1 MATSEVKS
9 TLICILLIIAYG
21 NFLVD
26 VNGNDDV
33 HITPN
38 DEFFKQAIDLFDI
51 DPDSYRLYVTGEV
64 ANPLS
69 LSLEEIKSMPVT
81 SETVRLTCV
90 DYKQGALSLT
100 GVANWT
106 GVRLSHILNLS
117 EINYQ
122 AAKDIAFYTPDLSP
136 YGYTTSL
143 ALEEAFW
150 GDVILAYEMNGEILP
165 KEHGFPI
172 RLVCPRFFGYKW
184 IKWIAY
190 INVTAFDYHGYWENR
205 GYNDTPYVDVALPIY
220 YSPVGSDIPIPEI
233 TSSESVSDGSKS
245 TRGPGMEIILS
256 MLAIAAIT
264 RVKIGRKKG
273 RQN

>member
-1 MATSEVKS
+1 MAKSEVKS
-9 TLICILLIIAYG
+9 TVICVLLIIVYW
-21 NFLVD
+21 NFLFD
-26 VNGNDDV
+26 VNGNDDIP
-33 HITPN
+33 ITPN
-38 DEFFKQAIDLFDI
+38 DKFFTQSIDLFDI
-51 DPDSYRLYVTGEV
+51 DPDSYRLEVSGEV

-69 LSLEEIKSMPVT
+69 LTLDEIKSMPVT
-81 SETVRLTCV
+81 SEIVRLTCV

-117 EINYQ
+117 GINYLT
-122 AAKDIAFYTPDLSP
+122 AKDISFYTPDLSP

-184 IKWIAY
+184 IKWITH
-190 INVTAFDYHGYWENR
+190 INVTTIDYHGYWENR
-205 GYNDTPYVDVALPIY
+205 GYNDTPYVDVPLPIY
-220 YSPVGSDIPIPEI
+220 YSPVGSDIPIPDV
-233 TSSESVSDGSKS
+233 TSSESISNQSKS
-245 TRGPGMEIILS
+245 TRWPGMEIILP

-264 RVKIGRKKG
+264 RVKIDRRKG
-273 RQN
+273 RQQ